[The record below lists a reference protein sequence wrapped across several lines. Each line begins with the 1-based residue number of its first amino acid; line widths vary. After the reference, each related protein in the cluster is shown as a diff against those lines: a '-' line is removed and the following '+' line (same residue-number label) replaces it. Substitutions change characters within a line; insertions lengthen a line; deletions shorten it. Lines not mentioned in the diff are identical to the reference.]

1 MTIFYRSRELVI
13 SEQEFVPLLSTDR
26 FALHDLHGIHVVR
39 GEPDPL
45 RIAGTPAAAGVLAII
60 VGVGPLFDSPAAWAL
75 AAVALVGTA
84 SFGGLTLRTRRPR
97 WQLHARHQGI
107 EVCLYSTT
115 DAQTFGQVKR
125 GLVRA
130 LEAQHTG

>member
-13 SEQEFVPLLSTDR
+13 NEQEFVPLLSTNR
-26 FALHDLHGIHVVR
+26 FALHDLRSIHVVR

-45 RIAGTPAAAGVLAII
+45 RMAGTPAAAGLLAII

-84 SFGGLTLRTRRPR
+84 SFGGLTIRARRPR
-97 WQLHARHQGI
+97 WQLHAQHQGV

-115 DAQTFGQVKR
+115 DAQTFGQVRR

-130 LEAQHTG
+130 LEANHPA